1 MSPTDGRLQ
10 HSGTTLGR
18 LSTQH
23 SHLPTSVTVQ
33 QLFGRSA
40 IVRCLHCII
49 LLLDPLLEHHTSFFL
64 LPFPLPCCNHAQK
77 TKANASPQ
85 LQLKDNLWESGAAR
99 ISAALISQLSLPFH
113 RGDMTKS
120 RRRSHA
126 PTYLTPSP
134 SPRELS
140 PEPSR
145 RPHPGA
151 GSTTMSTSRP
161 VSLAPSTGPRM
172 PTLHEILS
180 DSAPH
185 PYTLSAFMAYL
196 SQNHCLETLEF
207 TMEADRYRLA
217 HCQSQHA
224 LQDHSDHLCGLWQ
237 KLIQAYIQ
245 PWGSREVN
253 LPAHVRD
260 HLLSLPCGPQPPQ
273 PSELDDAVRIIYELM
288 SDSVLVPFV
297 ESFNAPPHSDFCF
310 DEKPVDKEKRHSRSR
325 SRSSKDMTTRDESSR
340 SPRTSFLPHL
350 NINLS
355 RRSEAHHHPASSS
368 SDLGERED
376 LVTDDSSSNSP
387 PPMEPMTP
395 PTTPP
400 TPDWAFAASP
410 GTLHKAISAHS
421 NGWKKVGA
429 KLGLNRRSRSTNRLP
444 TIPTTS
450 AARSGAAV
458 QQNL

>member
-1 MSPTDGRLQ
+1 MT
-10 HSGTTLGR
+10 
-18 LSTQH
+18 
-23 SHLPTSVTVQ
+23 
-33 QLFGRSA
+33 RS
-40 IVRCLHCII
+40 
-49 LLLDPLLEHHTSFFL
+49 
-64 LPFPLPCCNHAQK
+64 
-77 TKANASPQ
+77 
-85 LQLKDNLWESGAAR
+85 R
-99 ISAALISQLSLPFH
+99 I
-113 RGDMTKS
+113 
-120 RRRSHA
+120 RSHA
-126 PTYLTPSP
+126 PIYLTPSP

-140 PEPSR
+140 PDASR
-145 RPHPGA
+145 HPRTGA
-151 GSTTMSTSRP
+151 DQTMATSRP

-172 PTLHEILS
+172 PSLHEILAG
-180 DSAPH
+180 SAPH
-185 PYTLSAFMAYL
+185 PYTIGAFMAYL

-207 TMEADRYRLA
+207 TMEAERYRLA
-217 HCQSQHA
+217 HCQAQQSF
-224 LQDHSDHLCGLWQ
+224 QDYGDHICGLWQ
-237 KLIQAYIQ
+237 KLMQAYIQ
-245 PWGSREVN
+245 PYGSREVN

-260 HLLSLPCGPQPPQ
+260 HLLSLPCGPQPPD

-297 ESFNAPPHSDFCF
+297 ESFNAPQHNDFYLE
-310 DEKPVDKEKRHSRSR
+310 EKPVEKEKRHSRSR

-355 RRSEAHHHPASSS
+355 RRSEAHHHHSASSS
-368 SDLGERED
+368 SDVGERED

-387 PPMEPMTP
+387 PPIEPMTP

-400 TPDWAFAASP
+400 TPDWAFATSP

-450 AARSGAAV
+450 AARPSAAV
-458 QQNL
+458 QQSL